1 MNRIGIL
8 LFSLFLL
15 LNCDNRKR
23 YNNDLTPFQRE
34 INDFF
39 KDASVSPLKKRDLKN
54 FRGLDFF
61 AYDSIY
67 LVTAKLTKTPKEKP
81 FMMLTTTDMVVEYI
95 KYGTVSFELL
105 NNQYSLDIYKNL
117 EDPNERDN
125 LFLPFLDDT
134 NGNESYGGGRYI
146 NLDIPQ
152 VDNLIIDFNSAFNP
166 YCVYDE
172 KYSCP
177 IVPREN
183 YMPLEINAGVKNF
196 VKNTKFN

>member
-61 AYDSIY
+61 TYDSTY

-177 IVPREN
+177 IVPRDN
-183 YMPLEINAGVKNF
+183 YLPLEIKAGVMNF
-196 VKNTKFN
+196 LN

>member
-1 MNRIGIL
+1 MNRFCIL

-23 YNNDLTPFQRE
+23 YSTDLTPFQRE

-39 KDASVSPLKKRDLKN
+39 KDASVSPLKNRDLKN

-61 AYDSIY
+61 TYDSSYVVI
-67 LVTAKLTKTPKEKP
+67 AKLMKTPKEEP
-81 FMMLTTTDMVVEYI
+81 FMMLTTTDMMVEYI
-95 KYGTVSFELL
+95 KYGTVSFELFS
-105 NNQYSLDIYKNL
+105 NQYSLDIYKNL
-117 EDPNERDN
+117 EDPNEQDN

-146 NLDIPQ
+146 NLDIPKG
-152 VDNLIIDFNSAFNP
+152 DSLLIDFNSAFNP

-196 VKNTKFN
+196 VKN

>member
-61 AYDSIY
+61 TYDSTY

-105 NNQYSLDIYKNL
+105 DNQYSLDIYKNL

-177 IVPREN
+177 IVPAEN
-183 YMPLEINAGVKNF
+183 YLPLEIKAGVKNF
-196 VKNTKFN
+196 LN

>member
-1 MNRIGIL
+1 MNRFSIL

-23 YNNDLTPFQRE
+23 FNTDLTPFQRE

-81 FMMLTTTDMVVEYI
+81 FMMLTTTDMMVEYI
-95 KYGTVSFELL
+95 KYGTISFELL
-105 NNQYSLDIYKNL
+105 SNQYSLDIYKNL

-146 NLDIPQ
+146 NLDIAQ

-183 YMPLEINAGVKNF
+183 YLPLEIKAGVKNF
-196 VKNTKFN
+196 LN

>member
-1 MNRIGIL
+1 MNRICIL

-61 AYDSIY
+61 TYDSTY

-146 NLDIPQ
+146 NLSIPQ
-152 VDNLIIDFNSAFNP
+152 GDNLIIDFNSAFNP

-183 YMPLEINAGVKNF
+183 YLPLEIKAGVKNF
-196 VKNTKFN
+196 LN

>member
-1 MNRIGIL
+1 MSRFCIL

-23 YNNDLTPFQRE
+23 YSTDLTPFQRE

-81 FMMLTTTDMVVEYI
+81 FMMLTTTDMMVEYI
-95 KYGTVSFELL
+95 KYGTISFELL
-105 NNQYSLDIYKNL
+105 SNQYSLDIYKNL

-183 YMPLEINAGVKNF
+183 YLPLEIKAGVKNF
-196 VKNTKFN
+196 LN

>member
-61 AYDSIY
+61 TYDSTY

-81 FMMLTTTDMVVEYI
+81 FMMLTTTDMMVEYI

-146 NLDIPQ
+146 NLDIAQ

-183 YMPLEINAGVKNF
+183 YLPLEIKAGVKNF
-196 VKNTKFN
+196 LN

>member
-61 AYDSIY
+61 TYDSTY

-105 NNQYSLDIYKNL
+105 DNQYSLDIYKNL

-146 NLDIPQ
+146 NLSIPQ
-152 VDNLIIDFNSAFNP
+152 GDNLIIDFNSAFNP

-183 YMPLEINAGVKNF
+183 YLPLEIKAGVMNF
-196 VKNTKFN
+196 LN

>member
-1 MNRIGIL
+1 MNRFSIL

-23 YNNDLTPFQRE
+23 FNTDLTPFQRE

-67 LVTAKLTKTPKEKP
+67 LVAAKLTKTPKEKP
-81 FMMLTTTDMVVEYI
+81 FMMLTTTDMMVEYI
-95 KYGTVSFELL
+95 KYGTISFELL
-105 NNQYSLDIYKNL
+105 SNQYSLDIYKNL

-152 VDNLIIDFNSAFNP
+152 VDNLIIVFNSAFNP

-183 YMPLEINAGVKNF
+183 YIPLEIKAGVKNF
-196 VKNTKFN
+196 LN

>member
-1 MNRIGIL
+1 MNRFSIL

-61 AYDSIY
+61 TYDSTY

-81 FMMLTTTDMVVEYI
+81 FMMLTTTDMMVEYI
-95 KYGTVSFELL
+95 KYGTISFELL
-105 NNQYSLDIYKNL
+105 SNQYSLDIYKNL

-177 IVPREN
+177 IVPIDN
-183 YMPLEINAGVKNF
+183 YLPLEIKAGVMNF
-196 VKNTKFN
+196 IDK

>member
-1 MNRIGIL
+1 MNRICIL

-61 AYDSIY
+61 TYDSTY

-146 NLDIPQ
+146 NLDIPLG
-152 VDNLIIDFNSAFNP
+152 DNLIIDFNSAFNP

-183 YMPLEINAGVKNF
+183 YIPLEIKAGVKNF
-196 VKNTKFN
+196 LN

>member
-1 MNRIGIL
+1 MNRICIL

-61 AYDSIY
+61 TYDSTY

-81 FMMLTTTDMVVEYI
+81 FMMLTTTDMMVEYI

-117 EDPNERDN
+117 EDPNEQDN

-152 VDNLIIDFNSAFNP
+152 GDNLIIDFNSAFNP

-183 YMPLEINAGVKNF
+183 YLPLEIKAGVMNF
-196 VKNTKFN
+196 LN

>member
-1 MNRIGIL
+1 MNRFYIL

-23 YNNDLTPFQRE
+23 YNTDLTPFQRE

-61 AYDSIY
+61 TYDSTY
-67 LVTAKLTKTPKEKP
+67 LVTAKLKKTPKEKP
-81 FMMLTTTDMVVEYI
+81 FMMLTTTDMMIEYI

-105 NNQYSLDIYKNL
+105 SNQYSLDIYKNL
-117 EDPNERDN
+117 EDPNEQDN

-134 NGNESYGGGRYI
+134 NSNESYGGGRYI
-146 NLDIPQ
+146 NLDPPEG
-152 VDNLIIDFNSAFNP
+152 DNLIIDFNSAFNP

-183 YMPLEINAGVKNF
+183 YLSLEIKAGVKNF
-196 VKNTKFN
+196 INR

>member
-1 MNRIGIL
+1 MNRFSIL

-23 YNNDLTPFQRE
+23 FNTDLTPFQRE

-61 AYDSIY
+61 TYDSTY

-81 FMMLTTTDMVVEYI
+81 FMMLTTTDMMVEYI
-95 KYGTVSFELL
+95 KYGTISFELL
-105 NNQYSLDIYKNL
+105 SNQYSLDIYKNL

-146 NLDIPQ
+146 NLDIAQ

-183 YMPLEINAGVKNF
+183 YIPLEIKAGVKNF
-196 VKNTKFN
+196 LN

>member
-1 MNRIGIL
+1 MNRFCIL

-15 LNCDNRKR
+15 FNCDNRKR
-23 YNNDLTPFQRE
+23 FNTDLTPFQRE

-61 AYDSIY
+61 TFDSTYVVI
-67 LVTAKLTKTPKEKP
+67 AKLTKTPKEKS
-81 FMMLTTTDMVVEYI
+81 FKMKTTTDMMVEYI

-105 NNQYSLDIYKNL
+105 SNQYSLDIYKNL

-183 YMPLEINAGVKNF
+183 YLPLEIKAGVK
-196 VKNTKFN
+196 KFIKK

>member
-1 MNRIGIL
+1 MNRFSIL

-23 YNNDLTPFQRE
+23 FNTDLTPFQRE

-81 FMMLTTTDMVVEYI
+81 FMMLTTTDMMVEYI
-95 KYGTVSFELL
+95 KYGTISFELL
-105 NNQYSLDIYKNL
+105 SNQYSLDIYKNL

>member
-23 YNNDLTPFQRE
+23 FNTDLTPFQRE

-81 FMMLTTTDMVVEYI
+81 FKMLTTTDMMVEYI
-95 KYGTVSFELL
+95 KYGTISFELL
-105 NNQYSLDIYKNL
+105 SNQYSLDIYKNL
-117 EDPNERDN
+117 EDPNEQDN

-183 YMPLEINAGVKNF
+183 YIPLEIKAGVKNF
-196 VKNTKFN
+196 LN

>member
-1 MNRIGIL
+1 MNRICIL

-23 YNNDLTPFQRE
+23 FNTDLTPFQRE

-67 LVTAKLTKTPKEKP
+67 LVAAKLTKTPKEKP
-81 FMMLTTTDMVVEYI
+81 FMMLTTTDMMVEYI
-95 KYGTVSFELL
+95 KYGTISFELL
-105 NNQYSLDIYKNL
+105 SNQYSLDIYKNL

-146 NLDIPQ
+146 NLDIAQ

-183 YMPLEINAGVKNF
+183 YLPLEIKAGVKNF
-196 VKNTKFN
+196 LN

>member
-1 MNRIGIL
+1 MNRICIL

-61 AYDSIY
+61 TYDSTY

-105 NNQYSLDIYKNL
+105 DNQYSLDIYKNL

-134 NGNESYGGGRYI
+134 NGNQSYGGGRYI
-146 NLDIPQ
+146 NLSIPQ
-152 VDNLIIDFNSAFNP
+152 GENLIIDFNSAFNP

-183 YMPLEINAGVKNF
+183 YLPLEIKAGVMNF
-196 VKNTKFN
+196 LN

>member
-1 MNRIGIL
+1 MNRICIL

-23 YNNDLTPFQRE
+23 FNTDLTPFQRE

-61 AYDSIY
+61 TFDSIY
-67 LVTAKLTKTPKEKP
+67 VVIAKLTKTPKEKP
-81 FMMLTTTDMVVEYI
+81 FMMLTTTDMMVEYI

-105 NNQYSLDIYKNL
+105 SNQYSLDIYKNL
-117 EDPNERDN
+117 EDPNEQDN

-146 NLDIPQ
+146 NLDIPKG
-152 VDNLIIDFNSAFNP
+152 DSLLIDFNSAFNP

-196 VKNTKFN
+196 VKN

>member
-1 MNRIGIL
+1 MNRLCIL

-15 LNCDNRKR
+15 FNCDNRKR
-23 YNNDLTPFQRE
+23 FNTDLTPFQRE

-61 AYDSIY
+61 TFDSIY
-67 LVTAKLTKTPKEKP
+67 VVIAKLTKTPKEKS
-81 FMMLTTTDMVVEYI
+81 FKMKTTTDMMVEYI

-105 NNQYSLDIYKNL
+105 SNQYSLDIYKNL

-183 YMPLEINAGVKNF
+183 YLPLEIKAGVK
-196 VKNTKFN
+196 KFIKK

>member
-1 MNRIGIL
+1 MNRICIL

-61 AYDSIY
+61 TYDSTY

-105 NNQYSLDIYKNL
+105 DNQYSLDIYKNL

-183 YMPLEINAGVKNF
+183 YIPLEIKAGVKNF
-196 VKNTKFN
+196 LN

>member
-1 MNRIGIL
+1 MNRFSIL

-23 YNNDLTPFQRE
+23 FNTDLTPFQRE

-61 AYDSIY
+61 TYDSTY

-105 NNQYSLDIYKNL
+105 NNLYSLDIYKNL

-152 VDNLIIDFNSAFNP
+152 GDNLIIDFNSAFNP

-183 YMPLEINAGVKNF
+183 YLPLEIKAGVMNF
-196 VKNTKFN
+196 LN

>member
-61 AYDSIY
+61 TYDSTY

-177 IVPREN
+177 IVPAEN
-183 YMPLEINAGVKNF
+183 YLPLEIKAGVMNF
-196 VKNTKFN
+196 LN

>member
-1 MNRIGIL
+1 MNRICIL

-23 YNNDLTPFQRE
+23 FNTDLTPFQRE

-61 AYDSIY
+61 TYDSTY

-81 FMMLTTTDMVVEYI
+81 FMMLTTTDMMVEYI

-146 NLDIPQ
+146 NLDIAQ

-183 YMPLEINAGVKNF
+183 YLPLEIKAGVMNF
-196 VKNTKFN
+196 LN

>member
-61 AYDSIY
+61 TYDSTY

-95 KYGTVSFELL
+95 KYGIVSFELL
-105 NNQYSLDIYKNL
+105 NNLYSLDIYKNL

-183 YMPLEINAGVKNF
+183 YLPLEIKAGVMNF
-196 VKNTKFN
+196 LMD

>member
-1 MNRIGIL
+1 MNRICIL

-23 YNNDLTPFQRE
+23 FNTDLTPFQRE

-81 FMMLTTTDMVVEYI
+81 FMMLTTTDMMVEYI

-183 YMPLEINAGVKNF
+183 YLPLEIKAGVMNF
-196 VKNTKFN
+196 LN

>member
-1 MNRIGIL
+1 MNRICIL
-8 LFSLFLL
+8 FFSLFLL

-61 AYDSIY
+61 TYDSTY

-105 NNQYSLDIYKNL
+105 DNQYSLDIYKNL

-152 VDNLIIDFNSAFNP
+152 GDNLIIDFNSAFNP

-183 YMPLEINAGVKNF
+183 YLPLEIKAGVMNF
-196 VKNTKFN
+196 LN

>member
-1 MNRIGIL
+1 MNRICIL

-23 YNNDLTPFQRE
+23 FNTDLTPFQRE

-61 AYDSIY
+61 TYDSTY

-81 FMMLTTTDMVVEYI
+81 FMMLTTTDMMVEYI

-152 VDNLIIDFNSAFNP
+152 DDNLIIDFNSAFNP

-183 YMPLEINAGVKNF
+183 YLPLEIKAGVMNF
-196 VKNTKFN
+196 LN

>member
-1 MNRIGIL
+1 MNRICIL

-23 YNNDLTPFQRE
+23 FNTDLTPFQRE

-61 AYDSIY
+61 TYDSTY

-81 FMMLTTTDMVVEYI
+81 FMMLTTTDMMVEYI

-183 YMPLEINAGVKNF
+183 YIPLEIKAGVKNF
-196 VKNTKFN
+196 LN

>member
-8 LFSLFLL
+8 LFTLFLL

-61 AYDSIY
+61 TYDSTY

-146 NLDIPQ
+146 NLSIPQ

-177 IVPREN
+177 IVPAEN
-183 YMPLEINAGVKNF
+183 YLPLEIKAGVMNF
-196 VKNTKFN
+196 LN

>member
-8 LFSLFLL
+8 LFTLFLL

-61 AYDSIY
+61 TYDSTY

-81 FMMLTTTDMVVEYI
+81 FMMLTTTDMAVEYI
-95 KYGTVSFELL
+95 KYGIVSFELL
-105 NNQYSLDIYKNL
+105 NNLYSLDIYKNL

-146 NLDIPQ
+146 NLSIPQ
-152 VDNLIIDFNSAFNP
+152 GENLIIDFNSAFNP

-183 YMPLEINAGVKNF
+183 YLPLEIKAGVMNF
-196 VKNTKFN
+196 LMD

>member
-1 MNRIGIL
+1 MNRFSIL

-61 AYDSIY
+61 TYDSTY

-95 KYGTVSFELL
+95 KYGTISFELL
-105 NNQYSLDIYKNL
+105 SNQYSLDIYKNL

-152 VDNLIIDFNSAFNP
+152 GDNLIIDFNSAFNP

-183 YMPLEINAGVKNF
+183 YLPLEIKAGVMNF
-196 VKNTKFN
+196 LN

>member
-1 MNRIGIL
+1 MNRICIL

-61 AYDSIY
+61 TYDSTY

-81 FMMLTTTDMVVEYI
+81 FMMLTTTDIVVEYI
-95 KYGTVSFELL
+95 KYGTATFELL
-105 NNQYSLDIYKNL
+105 SNNYSLDIYKNL

-152 VDNLIIDFNSAFNP
+152 GDNLIIDFNSAFNP

-183 YMPLEINAGVKNF
+183 YIPLEIKAGVKNF
-196 VKNTKFN
+196 LN

>member
-1 MNRIGIL
+1 MNRICIL

-23 YNNDLTPFQRE
+23 FNTDLTPFQRE

-61 AYDSIY
+61 TYDSTY

-81 FMMLTTTDMVVEYI
+81 FMMLTTTDMMVEYI

-177 IVPREN
+177 IVPTEN
-183 YMPLEINAGVKNF
+183 YLPLEIKAGVMNF
-196 VKNTKFN
+196 LN

>member
-61 AYDSIY
+61 TYDSTY

-146 NLDIPQ
+146 NLSIPQ

-183 YMPLEINAGVKNF
+183 YIPLEIKAGVKNF
-196 VKNTKFN
+196 LN

>member
-1 MNRIGIL
+1 MNRFSIL

-23 YNNDLTPFQRE
+23 FNTDLTPFQRE

-61 AYDSIY
+61 AYDPIY

-105 NNQYSLDIYKNL
+105 DNQYSLDIYKNL
-117 EDPNERDN
+117 EDPNEQDN

-134 NGNESYGGGRYI
+134 NSNESYGGGRYI
-146 NLDIPQ
+146 NLDIAQ

-183 YMPLEINAGVKNF
+183 YLPLEIKAGVMNF
-196 VKNTKFN
+196 LN

>member
-1 MNRIGIL
+1 MNRICIL

-61 AYDSIY
+61 TYDSTY

-183 YMPLEINAGVKNF
+183 YLPLEIKAGVMNF
-196 VKNTKFN
+196 LN

>member
-61 AYDSIY
+61 TYDSTY

-81 FMMLTTTDMVVEYI
+81 FMMLTTTDMAVEYI
-95 KYGTVSFELL
+95 KYGIVSFELL
-105 NNQYSLDIYKNL
+105 NNLYSLDIYKNL

-146 NLDIPQ
+146 NLSIPQ
-152 VDNLIIDFNSAFNP
+152 GDNLIIDFNSAFNP

-177 IVPREN
+177 IVPAEN
-183 YMPLEINAGVKNF
+183 YLPLEIKAGVMNF
-196 VKNTKFN
+196 LN